1 MVSTRTRLTAA
12 LLCLTAAF
20 ALTALNPAPAS
31 AQALYGSITGT
42 VTDAQKAALPGVAV
56 TATNTG
62 TSLKTETVSDGE
74 GTYTFR
80 NLLPGTYDVS
90 AVIEGFKTLQKTGF
104 PVTAGQVIRVDLSL
118 EIGTLAETV
127 NVVAETT
134 LLQTE
139 KADLNTEISSK
150 AVTNLPLNQFRNY
163 QTLLNLVPGATPT
176 QFQNA
181 EIDTPARSLR
191 TWVNGVQPNANTTRV
206 DGAVSVNVWLP
217 HHAMYVQSA
226 ESIDTVNV
234 ATNNFDAD
242 TGMAAGAAQS
252 VITKSGTNQL
262 RGSAFLFMNKDAFNT
277 NTFFNDYFDL
287 AKPKEDTYTFGGTVG
302 GPIMKNKLFYF
313 FSWERFDTTRP
324 VTRTYAVPTARMRAG
339 DFSEVAAAYPTFKL
353 FNPFSDRTGAAREQW
368 TNNVIPA
375 QFLSAIAQNVMRF
388 YPAVNSTRDLNSN
401 LLLDDYSQ
409 LRNEF
414 QTRDNFDLKINW
426 QIKPTATVWGKLGY
440 MDNEGSGSEFYLG
453 FDDPSIGNTR
463 VILTTFGTTWTLGPT
478 AVLDANF
485 GMSRQ
490 DQDVL
495 PPDMDK
501 PYGLQLGIPGTND
514 PNDPRSNGLPRFQG
528 GGYSIG
534 NAPSWQPLWRKEI
547 SYSGTVGLTKVFA
560 KHELR
565 TGMDF
570 VRLELNHRQAEWG
583 PYGLKGGFDFSNNTT
598 GAVGY
603 VSPGY
608 NGFAAFLMGL
618 PNQYAKDT
626 QTEEMTG
633 RENQFAFY
641 LRDRWNVSPKL
652 TVSAGARLDYYPL
665 MARAG
670 GRGIETLDYNTY
682 VVTLGGVGSQPKDA
696 GVKIQKWYLEPRLGV
711 AYRINETSVIR
722 AGYGQTRNPLPW
734 SRPMRGSYPF
744 DINNNATAVGTY
756 DWVTTLQAGIPA
768 VVLPDTTSGKVVLP
782 RGVFIRSPNVGSEAF
797 PGSGSGVD
805 RARIQQWNVS
815 YERRLPWDL
824 AVEIAYVGTATDGGY
839 ADLNYNVGV
848 PGGGGSAAKY
858 FAVAGTTAIN
868 DWAARMKQRYKGLQM
883 ALNRPFKN
891 GLMLKGA
898 YTWSQAKNMAD
909 EDGWTGL
916 TWNYAPKY
924 NDNFA
929 IAGFD
934 RTHMF
939 SLGWVY
945 ELPILKDRTDALGTI
960 LGGWQVNGVWR
971 AFSGTPFGIGG
982 TNNPMAC
989 QGCGSILINYS
1000 GEAPGAGTNV
1010 GNIPPAGTTD
1020 YNSYTYYDKT
1030 KFSQPSGLGVAGFG
1044 NTKRNFFRRPPQ
1056 WNVDLGIFKAFPIG
1070 RYRPEFRLEV
1080 ANLFNHR
1087 NWGAPNTA
1095 FTSPLFLTY
1104 TAGSVDT
1111 TATLG
1116 YRRMQMGFRFA
1127 F

>member
-1 MVSTRTRLTAA
+1 MGLSNRKSVRTVLAA
-12 LLCLTAAF
+12 VAVLVAVAF
-20 ALTALNPAPAS
+20 LAPAPAS
-31 AQALYGSITGT
+31 AQVVYGSIVGA

-62 TSLKTETVSDGE
+62 TSIKTETVTDGE
-74 GTYTFR
+74 GNYAFR
-80 NLLPGTYDVS
+80 NLVPGTYDISS
-90 AVIEGFKTLQKTGF
+90 ALEGFKTLNKTGYQ
-104 PVTAGQVIRVDLSL
+104 VAAGTLIRVDVSL
-118 EIGTLAETV
+118 ELGTLAETV

-139 KADLNTEISSK
+139 KADLNTQIESK
-150 AVTNLPLNQFRNY
+150 AITNLPLNQFRNY
-163 QTLLNLVPGATPT
+163 QALLNLVPGATPT

-252 VITKSGTNQL
+252 VITKSGTNNL

-277 NTFFNDYFDL
+277 NTYFNDYFDL
-287 AKPKEDTYTFGGTVG
+287 PKPKEDTYTFGGTVG
-302 GPIMKNKLFYF
+302 GPIKKNKLFYF
-313 FSWERFDTTRP
+313 ASWERP
-324 VTRTYAVPTARMRAG
+324 A
-339 DFSEVAAAYPTFKL
+339 FKL
-353 FNPFSDRTGAAREQW
+353 FNPYTGTGGAGRDQW
-368 TNNVIPA
+368 VDNKIPA
-375 QFLSAIAQNVMRF
+375 QYMSSISQNVMKF
-388 YPAVNSTRDLNSN
+388 YPAVNSTKDLNSN
-401 LLLDDYSQ
+401 LLLDDYTQ
-409 LRNEF
+409 LREEF
-414 QTRDNFDLKINW
+414 QQRDNFDFKMNYQLN
-426 QIKPTATVWGKLGY
+426 PNAMVWGKVGV

-463 VILTTFGTTWTLGPT
+463 VILTTFGTTWTLGPSM
-478 AVLDANF
+478 VLDANF

-495 PPDMDK
+495 PPDMDQ

-514 PNDPRSNGLPRFQG
+514 PSDARSNGLPRFEG
-528 GGYSIG
+528 GGYTIG

-547 SYSGTVGLTKVFA
+547 SYSGTLGLTKVFN
-560 KHELR
+560 KHEMR
-565 TGMDF
+565 AGFDF

-583 PYGLKGGFDFSNNTT
+583 PYGLKGGFSFSNNTT

-603 VSPGY
+603 TSPGY

-618 PNQYAKDT
+618 PQTYSKDT

-641 LRDRWNVSPKL
+641 VRDRWNVNSKL
-652 TVSAGARLDYYPL
+652 TVSAGVRLDYYPL
-665 MARAG
+665 MSRV
-670 GRGIETLDYNTY
+670 GRGIETLNYNTY
-682 VVTLGGVGSQPKDA
+682 VVTLGGIGGQPKDA
-696 GVKIQKWYLEPRLGV
+696 GVKIQKWYLEPRIGL
-711 AYRINETSVIR
+711 AYRINESNVVR
-722 AGYGQTRNPLPW
+722 AGYGVTKNPLPW

-744 DINNNATAVGTY
+744 DINNNASAPGTY
-756 DWVTTLQAGIPA
+756 DWVTTLQAGIPG
-768 VVLPDTTSGKVVLP
+768 VVLPDTSKGTVVLP
-782 RGVFIRSPNVGSEAF
+782 RGVFIRSPNVGDEAF

-805 RARIQQWNVS
+805 RATIQQWNVS
-815 YERRLPWDL
+815 FERRLPWD
-824 AVEIAYVGTATDGGY
+824 VSMEIAYVGTATDGGY

-848 PGGGGSAAKY
+848 PGGGGAAAKY

-868 DWAARMKQRYKGLQM
+868 DWAARTKSRYKGLQL

-916 TWNYAPKY
+916 TWNYGPKY
-924 NDNFA
+924 DDNFA

-939 SLGWVY
+939 SLAWVY
-945 ELPILKDRTDALGTI
+945 ELPFFKDRTDATGTL

-971 AFSGTPFGIGG
+971 MFSGTPYTIGG
-982 TNNPMAC
+982 TNNAMAC
-989 QGCGSILINYS
+989 QGCGAININYS
-1000 GEAPGAGTNV
+1000 GDVSAVGKPGD
-1010 GNIPPAGTTD
+1010 IPPTGTTD
-1020 YNSYTYYDKT
+1020 YSSYVYYDKT
-1030 KFSQPSGLGVAGFG
+1030 KFSQPTGLGIDGFG
-1044 NTKRNFFRRPPQ
+1044 TTDRNHFRRPSQ
-1056 WNVDLGIFKAFPIG
+1056 WNVDLSIFKAFPIG
-1070 RYRPEFRLEV
+1070 RFRPELRLDI
-1080 ANLFNHR
+1080 ANLFNTR
-1087 NWGAPNTA
+1087 NWGAPNTS

-1104 TAGSVDT
+1104 SPSSVDT

-1116 YRRMQMGFRFA
+1116 YRRMQLGFRVA

>member
-1 MVSTRTRLTAA
+1 MISTRTRLVTMPLLTAA
-12 LLCLTAAF
+12 LVVA
-20 ALTALNPAPAS
+20 ALNPAPAS
-31 AQALYGSITGT
+31 AQALYGSITGV

-62 TSLKTETVSDGE
+62 TGLKAEVVTDGE
-74 GTYTFR
+74 GNYTFR
-80 NLLPGTYDVS
+80 NLLPGAYDVS
-90 AVIEGFKTLQKTGF
+90 AELQGFKTLVKSGF

-118 EIGTLAETV
+118 EIGILAETV

-139 KADLNTEISSK
+139 KADLNTQIESTAI
-150 AVTNLPLNQFRNY
+150 TNLPLNQFRNY

-262 RGSAFLFMNKDAFNT
+262 RGSAFLFMNKDRFNT

-287 AKPKEDTYTFGGTVG
+287 PKNREDTSTFGGTVG
-302 GPIMKNKLFYF
+302 GPILKNKLFHF
-313 FSWERFDTTRP
+313 FSWERYDTTRP
-324 VTRTYAVPTARMRAG
+324 VTRNYAVPTALMRQG
-339 DFSEVAAAYPTFKL
+339 NFSEVAAAYPAFRL
-353 FNPFSDRTGAAREQW
+353 FNPFTGAAGANRDPIA
-368 TNNVIPA
+368 NFIIPA
-375 QFLSAIAQNVMRF
+375 NLLSPIALNILKF

-401 LLLDDYSQ
+401 LLFDDYTQ
-409 LRNEF
+409 LREEF
-414 QTRDNFDLKINW
+414 QQRDNFDVKINW
-426 QIKPTATVWGKLGY
+426 QFKPTATVWGKLGY
-440 MDNEGSGSEFYLG
+440 MDNQGSGSEFYLG
-453 FDDPSIGNTR
+453 FDSPSIGNTR

-478 AVLDANF
+478 TVLDANF

-495 PPDMDK
+495 PPDMDQS
-501 PYGLQLGIPGTND
+501 YGLQLGIPGTND
-514 PNDPRSNGLPRFQG
+514 PRDPRSNGLPRFQG
-528 GGYSIG
+528 GGYTIG

-603 VSPGY
+603 VSPGF
-608 NGFAAFLMGL
+608 NGFASFLMGL
-618 PNQYAKDT
+618 PSSYAKDT

-641 LRDRWNVSPKL
+641 VRDRWNVSQKL
-652 TVSAGARLDYYPL
+652 TVSAGVRLDYYPL
-665 MARAG
+665 MSRAG
-670 GRGIETLDYNTY
+670 GRGIETLDYNRY
-682 VVTLGGVGSQPKDA
+682 VVTLGGIGSQPADA

-711 AYRINETSVIR
+711 AYRLDENNVIR

-744 DINNNATAVGTY
+744 DINNNASAVGTY
-756 DWVTTLQAGIPA
+756 DWVTTLTAGIPA
-768 VVLPDTTSGKVVLP
+768 VVLPDTSKGTVVLP

-815 YERRLPWDL
+815 FERRLPWDIS
-824 AVEIAYVGTATDGGY
+824 AEIAYVGTATDGGY

-848 PGGGGSAAKY
+848 PGGAGSAAKY

-868 DWAARMKQRYKGLQM
+868 DWAARTKSRYKGLQVG
-883 ALNRPFKN
+883 LNRPFKN

-898 YTWSQAKNMAD
+898 YTWSQTKNMAD

-924 NDNFA
+924 GDNFA

-945 ELPILKDRTDALGTI
+945 EVPFLKNRTDALSTI

-971 AFSGTPFGIGG
+971 MFSGTPFSILG
-982 TNNPMAC
+982 TNNPMSC

-1000 GEAPGAGTNV
+1000 GAAPGAGTNV
-1010 GNIPPAGTTD
+1010 GRVPPTGTTD
-1020 YNSYTYYDKT
+1020 YTPYLYYDKT
-1030 KFSQPSGLGVAGFG
+1030 KFLQPSGLGIDGFG
-1044 NTKRNFFRRPPQ
+1044 TSGRNFFRRPAQ
-1056 WNVDLGIFKAFPIG
+1056 SNVDLGIFKAFPIG

-1080 ANLFNHR
+1080 ANLFNTR
-1087 NWGAPNTA
+1087 NWGPPNTS

-1104 TAGSVDT
+1104 SPSSVDT

-1116 YRRMQMGFRFA
+1116 YRRMQMGLRFA

>member
-1 MVSTRTRLTAA
+1 VS
-12 LLCLTAAF
+12 
-20 ALTALNPAPAS
+20 
-31 AQALYGSITGT
+31 
-42 VTDAQKAALPGVAV
+42 
-56 TATNTG
+56 
-62 TSLKTETVSDGE
+62 ETVSDAE
-74 GTYTFR
+74 GLYTFR
-80 NLLPGTYDVS
+80 NLLPGTYDITATLTGFKELRQTGVPVS
-90 AVIEGFKTLQKTGF
+90 AGN
-104 PVTAGQVIRVDLSL
+104 PVRIDLKL
-118 EIGTLAETV
+118 EIGAMSETI
-127 NVVAETT
+127 NVVSETT
-134 LLQTE
+134 LLQTV
-139 KADLNTEISSK
+139 KADLSTELTSK
-150 AVTNLPLNQFRNY
+150 DVTNLPLNQFRNY

-242 TGMAAGAAQS
+242 TGMAAGAAQN
-252 VITKSGTNQL
+252 VITKSGTNEL
-262 RGSAFLFMNKDAFNT
+262 RGSAFLFWNTDSFNT
-277 NTFFNDYFDL
+277 NIFFNDYFDL
-287 AKPKEDTYTFGGTVG
+287 PKNKEDTYTFGGTAG
-302 GPIMKNKLFYF
+302 GPIVKNKLFYF
-313 FSWERFDTTRP
+313 GSWERYDTTRP
-324 VTRTYAVPTARMRAG
+324 VTRNYAVPTARMRAG

-353 FNPFSDRTGAAREQW
+353 FNPFSDRTGANREQW
-368 TNNVIPA
+368 TNNIIPS
-375 QFLSAIAQNVMRF
+375 QFISTIAQNVMRF

-401 LLLDDYSQ
+401 LLLDDYTQ
-409 LRNEF
+409 LREEY
-414 QTRDNFDLKINW
+414 QQRDNFDLKVNW
-426 QIKPTATVWGKLGY
+426 QFKPTATLWGKLGY

-463 VILTTFGTTWTLGPT
+463 VILTTFGTTWTLSPT
-478 AVLDANF
+478 MVLDGNF

-495 PPDMDK
+495 PPDMDQ

-514 PNDPRSNGLPRFQG
+514 PTDPRSNGLPRFEG

-547 SYSGTVGLTKVFA
+547 SYSGTVGVTKVFT
-560 KHELR
+560 KHEMR
-565 TGMDF
+565 AGMDF

-583 PYGLKGGFDFSNNTT
+583 PYGLKGGFSFSNNTT

-603 VSPGY
+603 TSPGY

-618 PNQYAKDT
+618 PQTYAKDT

-641 LRDRWNVSPKL
+641 IRDRWTVNPKL
-652 TVSAGARLDYYPL
+652 TLSAGVRFDYYPL
-665 MARAG
+665 MSRV

-682 VVTLGGVGSQPKDA
+682 VVTLGGIGGQPKDA
-696 GVKIQKWYLEPRLGV
+696 GVEIQKWYLEPRLGV
-711 AYRINETSVIR
+711 AYRLDEKNVFR

-744 DINNNATAVGTY
+744 DINNNASASGTY
-756 DWVTTLQAGIPA
+756 DWVTTLQGGIPA
-768 VVLPDTTSGKVVLP
+768 VVLPDTSSGKVTLP
-782 RGVFIRSPNVGSEAF
+782 RGVFIRSPNVGTEAF

-805 RARIQQWNVS
+805 RGRIQQWNVS
-815 YERRLPWDL
+815 YERRLPYDM
-824 AVEIAYVGTATDGGY
+824 AAEVAYVGTATDGGY

-883 ALNRPFKN
+883 SLNRPFKN
-891 GLMLKGA
+891 GLLLKGA

-916 TWNYAPKY
+916 TWNYQPKY
-924 NDNFA
+924 GDNFA
-929 IAGFD
+929 LGGFD

-939 SLGWVY
+939 SLAWVY
-945 ELPILKDRTDALGTI
+945 ELPFLRDRTDAVGAI
-960 LGGWQVNGVWR
+960 LGGWQVNGIWR
-971 AFSGTPFGIGG
+971 AFSGTPYSIGG
-982 TNNPMAC
+982 TNNAMAC

-1000 GEAPGAGTNV
+1000 GDSPGAGANV
-1010 GNIPPAGTTD
+1010 GDIPPPGTTD
-1020 YNSYTYYDKT
+1020 YTPYLHYDKS
-1030 KFSQPSGLGVAGFG
+1030 KFSQPSGLGVEGFG
-1044 NTKRNFFRRPPQ
+1044 STDRNFFRRPPQ
-1056 WNVDLGIFKAFPIG
+1056 WNVDLSLFKAFPMG
-1070 RYRPEFRLEV
+1070 RFRPEFRLDI
-1080 ANLFNHR
+1080 ANLFNTR
-1087 NWGAPNTA
+1087 NWGAPNTS
-1095 FTSPLFLTY
+1095 FTAPNFLTY
-1104 TAGSVDT
+1104 SPGSVDT

-1116 YRRMQMGFRFA
+1116 YRRMQLGFRLA

>member
-1 MVSTRTRLTAA
+1 MFRYFRKSLVAICLIAA
-12 LLCLTAAF
+12 AA
-20 ALTALNPAPAS
+20 AVMLVPAPAA
-31 AQALYGSITGT
+31 AQALYGSLTGT
-42 VTDAQKAALPGVAV
+42 VTDQQKAAMPGVTV
-56 TATNTG
+56 TAINTG
-62 TSLKTETVSDGE
+62 TTVATEAVTDETGN
-74 GTYTFR
+74 YTIR
-80 NLLPGTYDVS
+80 NLPPGIYDIT
-90 AVIEGFKTLQKTGF
+90 AVLQGFRELRQRGLN
-104 PVTAGQVIRVDLSL
+104 VTAGNIIRADLVLQLGQLS
-118 EIGTLAETV
+118 ETV
-127 NVVAETT
+127 NVVAEST

-139 KADLNTEISSK
+139 KADLNTQIESK
-150 AVTNLPLNQFRNY
+150 AITNLPLNQFRNY

-242 TGMAAGAAQS
+242 TGMAAGAAQT
-252 VITKSGTNQL
+252 VITKSGTNEI
-262 RGSAFLFMNKDAFNT
+262 RGSGFLFMNKDAFNT
-277 NTFFNDYFDL
+277 NTYFNDYFDL
-287 AKPKEDTYTFGGTVG
+287 PKPQEDTYTFGGTVG
-302 GPIMKNKLFYF
+302 GPILKNKLFYF
-313 FSWERFDTTRP
+313 ASWERFDTTRP
-324 VTRTYAVPTARMRAG
+324 ITRTYAVPTAKMRAG

-353 FNPFSDRTGAAREQW
+353 FNPFDDRTGANRTQW
-368 TNNVIPA
+368 TNNIVPSGLISP
-375 QFLSAIAQNVMRF
+375 IAQSVMSKF
-388 YPAVNSTRDLNSN
+388 YPAVNSTKDLNSN
-401 LLLDDYSQ
+401 LLLDDYTQ
-409 LRNEF
+409 LREEY
-414 QTRDNFDLKINW
+414 QTRDNLDLKINW
-426 QIKPTATVWGKLGY
+426 QVKPTAMVWGKLGY
-440 MDNEGSGSEFYLG
+440 MKNKGSGSEFYLG
-453 FDDPSIGNTR
+453 FDDPSVGNTR
-463 VILTTFGTTWTLGPT
+463 VILTTFGTTWTLGPST
-478 AVLDANF
+478 VLDGNF

-495 PPDMDK
+495 PPDMDQ

-514 PNDPRSNGLPRFQG
+514 PADARNNGLPRFEG
-528 GGYSIG
+528 GGYTIG

-547 SYSGTVGLTKVFA
+547 SYSGTVALTKVFA

-565 TGMDF
+565 TGLDF

-583 PYGLKGGFDFSNNTT
+583 PYGLKGGFSFSNNTT

-603 VSPGY
+603 TSPGY

-618 PNQYAKDT
+618 PNFYAKDT

-633 RENQFAFY
+633 RENQWAFY
-641 LRDRWNVSPKL
+641 VRDRWNVNSKL
-652 TVSAGARLDYYPL
+652 TVSAGVRLDYYPL
-665 MARAG
+665 MGRV

-682 VVTLGGVGSQPKDA
+682 IVTLGGIGGQPKDA
-696 GVKIQKWYLEPRLGV
+696 GVDIQKWYLEPRLGL
-711 AYRINETSVIR
+711 AYRLNENNVLR

-744 DINNNATAVGTY
+744 DINNNATASGTY
-756 DWVTTLQAGIPA
+756 DWITTLQAGIPG
-768 VVLPDTTSGKVVLP
+768 VVLPDTSTGKVVLP
-782 RGVFIRSPNVGSEAF
+782 RGVFIRSPNVGTEAF

-805 RARIQQWNVS
+805 RGRIQQWNVS
-815 YERRLPWDL
+815 FERRLPYDVS
-824 AVEIAYVGTATDGGY
+824 VEVAYVGTATDGGY

-848 PGGGGSAAKY
+848 PGGGGNAVKY

-868 DWAARMKQRYKGLQM
+868 DWAARMKQRYKGLQVGV
-883 ALNRPFKN
+883 NRPFKN
-891 GLMLKGA
+891 GLMLKGS

-934 RTHMF
+934 RPHMF

-945 ELPILKDRTDALGTI
+945 ELPFLKDRTDAMGTI

-971 AFSGTPFGIGG
+971 MFSGTPYGIGG

-989 QGCGSILINYS
+989 TGCGSILINYS
-1000 GEAPGAGTNV
+1000 GDIAPIGEG
-1010 GNIPPAGTTD
+1010 GNIPAAGTTD
-1020 YNSYTYYDKT
+1020 YTPYLYYDKT
-1030 KFSQPSGLGVAGFG
+1030 KFSQPSGLDVAGFG
-1044 NTKRNFFRRPPQ
+1044 NTKRNNFRRPAQ
-1056 WNVDLGIFKAFPIG
+1056 WNVDFSIFKAFPVG
-1070 RYRPEFRLEV
+1070 RFRPEFRLDI
-1080 ANLFNHR
+1080 ANLFNTV
-1087 NWGAPNTA
+1087 NWGAPNTS

-1104 TAGSVDT
+1104 SPGSVDT

-1116 YRRMQMGFRFA
+1116 YRRVQLGFRVQF
-1127 F
+1127 